1 MLSNLLVGFGTCLQ
15 PFNLLMIL
23 VGTFLGV
30 FAGAMPG
37 ISGAIITALLLPVTF
52 FLEPTP
58 ALLMLVAIYCGG
70 LFGGSITAILW
81 GIPGASTA
89 SATMFDGFPLTQ
101 KGQAGKALSVAMLA
115 SALGGLLSAF
125 IMILLAPPLASV
137 SLAFGPAEYFS
148 LVVFALAIV
157 GAFVAESPI
166 KGTIMILLGL
176 ALTTVG
182 RDGMSGVDR
191 LTFGVPALS
200 SELELIPLM
209 LGLFAISQAVQ
220 FMMSK
225 TKRFDLKGVSGTWA
239 KLPSKKEFFELI
251 PTFIRG
257 TLIGTGVGILPA
269 AGGTMAAFMA
279 YGVEKRIHPDVGTGV
294 LRGVAAPES
303 ANNASSGGAMVPTVA
318 LGIPG
323 SEGTALLLVG
333 LTLHGLQAGP
343 LLFMTQRKLVFS
355 LFAGML
361 LANVLMVLV
370 GFFLARGFA
379 ALLALPLEIVYGVVV
394 ALSFVGAYAARNNFL
409 DVWVALVAGI
419 VGVVLKRYKWPVAPL
434 VVGIVLGELLE
445 KSFRQALLVSQNGY
459 ATFFTRPISAMFI
472 ALTVVVYL
480 LPAIT
485 RAIKRRGVVHR
496 QVA

>member
-1 MLSNLLVGFGTCLQ
+1 MISNLIVGLETCLQ
-15 PFNLLMIL
+15 PFNLLMIF

-30 FAGAMPG
+30 LAGAMPG
-37 ISGAIITALLLPVTF
+37 ISGAIVTALLLPVTF
-52 FLEPTP
+52 FLQPTP

-81 GIPGASTA
+81 GIPGASVA

-101 KGQAGKALSVAMLA
+101 KGQAGKALTTAMLA
-115 SALGGLLSAF
+115 SALGGLLSAV
-125 IMILLAPPLASV
+125 IMILLAPPLANV

-157 GAFVAESPI
+157 GAFVTESPI

-191 LTFGVPALS
+191 LTFGVPGLS
-200 SELELIPLM
+200 SGLDLIPLM
-209 LGLFAISQAVQ
+209 MGFFAVSEAIQ
-220 FMMSK
+220 FVM
-225 TKRFDLKGVSGTWA
+225 TRAKRFELKGVSGTWA
-239 KLPSKKEFFELI
+239 APLTKREVAELLPTI
-251 PTFIRG
+251 VRG

-269 AGGTMAAFMA
+269 AGGTMAAFLA
-279 YGVEKRIHPDVGTGV
+279 YGVEKRLCPEVGTGV

-303 ANNASSGGAMVPTVA
+303 ANNASSGGAMVPTLA

-343 LLFMTQRKLVFS
+343 LLMITQRKLVFS

-394 ALSFVGAYAARNNFL
+394 GLSFVGAYAVRNNFL
-409 DVWVALVAGI
+409 DVWVALIAGV
-419 VGVVLKRYKWPVAPL
+419 VGVVFKRYKWPVAPL

-445 KSFRQALLVSQNGY
+445 TSFRRALLVSQNGY
-459 ATFFTRPISAMFI
+459 AIFFTRPISAAFI
-472 ALTVVVYL
+472 ILTVLVYVFPVV
-480 LPAIT
+480 A
-485 RAIKRRGVVHR
+485 RVVR
-496 QVA
+496 SRKAPSVKAA

>member
-1 MLSNLLVGFGTCLQ
+1 MLSNLIAGFEVCLQ
-15 PFNLLMIL
+15 PLNFLMIL
-23 VGTFLGV
+23 LGTFLGV
-30 FAGAMPG
+30 FAGALPG

-52 FLEPTP
+52 FLDSTP

-81 GIPGASTA
+81 GIPGASPA
-89 SATMFDGFPLTQ
+89 SATVFDGFPLTQ
-101 KGQAGKALSVAMLA
+101 KGQAGKALTVAMLA
-115 SALGGLLSAF
+115 SALGGLLSAV
-125 IMILLAPPLASV
+125 IMILLAPPLANV

-157 GAFVAESPI
+157 GTFVADSPV
-166 KGTIMILLGL
+166 KGTIMILFGL
-176 ALTTVG
+176 LLTTVG

-191 LTFGVPALS
+191 LTFGIPALS

-209 LGLFAISQAVQ
+209 MGLFAISEAVQ
-220 FMMSK
+220 FLL
-225 TKRFDLKGVSGTWA
+225 TRVKRFDLKGVSGTWA
-239 KLPSKKEFFELI
+239 KALSRKELIELI
-251 PTFIRG
+251 PTLIRG

-269 AGGTMAAFMA
+269 AGGTMAAFLA
-279 YGVEKRIHPDVGTGV
+279 YGVEKRVHPDVGTGV

-343 LLFMTQRKLVFS
+343 LLFMTQTRLVFS

-361 LANVLMVLV
+361 LANVLMVVV

-379 ALLALPLEIVYGVVV
+379 AMLALPLEIVYGVVV
-394 ALSFVGAYAARNNFL
+394 GLSLVGAYAVRNNFL
-409 DVWVALVAGI
+409 DVWVALVAG
-419 VGVVLKRYKWPVAPL
+419 VLGVVLKRFKWPVAPL

-445 KSFRQALLVSQNGY
+445 TSFRRALLVSRNGY
-459 ATFFTRPISAMFI
+459 AIFLTRPISAAFMI
-472 ALTVVVYL
+472 LTVVVYL

-485 RAIKRRGVVHR
+485 RVIRNARLGRAKP
-496 QVA
+496 A